1 LKPESRK
8 SPNKKSLQGKKDR
21 APDPKDSPTLEAP
34 ANKSSKSNFPIV
46 AVGASAGGLEAFTKL
61 LNNIPEDSGF
71 AFVLI
76 QHLDPSHPSSLPE
89 LLSRQTAIP
98 VLEATNGL
106 IVKPDHIYVI
116 PAGTSMSI
124 SNRALNLIKQPIPGL
139 GHNIDIFFKS
149 MAEDLGE
156 QAIGII
162 LSGTG
167 TDGVEG
173 AIAIKSRSGMVIVQE
188 PDSAKYEGM
197 PQAAIAAG
205 VQDRV
210 LPPETMALHILKH
223 VQHVDILPGLVEELK
238 ESDIGNIK
246 RILSF
251 VKAQTRHDFSGYK
264 AASISRR
271 IRRRL
276 NLNQITNL
284 DNYFNFLKSHP
295 VEIEALVK
303 EFLINVTS
311 FFRDVRAFESFQKQ
325 IQQLVKNKEEG
336 SEVRVWVPGC
346 ASGEEAYSIAIILME
361 CIKDIKKNL
370 QIQVFGTDLDSE
382 AIAFARVG
390 NYPLSISKDVG
401 PERLKQFF
409 KKYDNSYKTTKELRD
424 RLVFAVQDLILDPPY
439 SRMDIISLR
448 NVLIYLD
455 SEVQKKVI
463 SNLHY
468 ALNKDGLLF
477 LGTAETIGESTDL
490 FAVIDRKWRIYRCI
504 NKDIAPLPH
513 TLNTLTGWELKPVK
527 QPDSG
532 PDQRVPVLPEH
543 LLLEALPPSVL
554 IDQDYQVTFTHGNTG
569 KYLQLPEGKPT
580 NSILQMVN
588 PRLRT
593 ALATALR
600 EASETKMLV
609 VRLVSVS
616 KEDEDGFSV
625 KIEVLPISKPS
636 GTFVIT
642 FQDMPRP
649 KKDPKNHAVEFGANN
664 HDLELELRD
673 TRETLRSTVEELE
686 TSNEELKTSN
696 EEFQST
702 NEELQSANEEL
713 ESSRE
718 ELQSTNEELE
728 TINSEHQKKIEQLDM
743 VNDDMNNLL
752 NSTNVATLFLDEDLK
767 ILRFTPAMTSLFN
780 FVETDKGRSIAHITS
795 HLKIISLVQLAHKVL
810 ENLIPVEQTVETDNG
825 KWFSMRIYP
834 YRTTDNTIAGVVV
847 SFIDINK
854 ERKALTYAQSIIDTI
869 RESIMVLDERLKV
882 VSVNKSFCK
891 TFHVTRKNT
900 EGQLIYKLGK
910 GQWDVPELRKLLE
923 NILSKNEIF
932 NDYKVEYRF
941 PNIGPRVMLLN
952 ARRIH
957 DELGSNQRILLAMED
972 ITTRSKPAVKTTHK
986 SDPGSKEK
994 K

>member
-1 LKPESRK
+1 LKPESPKRQ
-8 SPNKKSLQGKKDR
+8 NKKSLQGKKDKT
-21 APDPKDSPTLEAP
+21 PDSKDKPIAEIP
-34 ANKSSKSNFPIV
+34 DNRFSKSNFPVV

-98 VLEATNGL
+98 VLEATNG
-106 IVKPDHIYVI
+106 IKVKPDHIYVI
-116 PAGTSMSI
+116 PSGMSMSI
-124 SNRALNLIKQPIPGL
+124 SNRTLNLIEQPIPGL

-149 MAEDLGE
+149 MAEDLRE

-173 AIAIKSRSGMVIVQE
+173 ALAIKSRSGMVIVQE

-223 VQHVDILPGLVEELK
+223 VQHMEILPGPVKELK

-246 RILSF
+246 RILSL

-276 NLNQITNL
+276 NLNQIANL

-295 VEIEALVK
+295 GEIEALVK
-303 EFLINVTS
+303 EILINVTS
-311 FFRDVRAFESFQKQ
+311 FFRDVKAFESLEKQ
-325 IQQLVKNKEEG
+325 IQQLVKKKEAG
-336 SEVRVWVPGC
+336 SEMRVWVPGC

-361 CIKDIKKNL
+361 CIKDINKNL

-390 NYPLSISKDVG
+390 NYPLTIAQDVG

-409 KKYDNSYKTTKELRD
+409 KKYDNSYKTNKELRD
-424 RLVFAVQDLILDPPY
+424 RLVFAVQDLIMDPPY

-463 SNLHY
+463 TNLHY

-477 LGTAETIGESTDL
+477 LGTAETIGEFTDL
-490 FAVIDRKWRIYRCI
+490 FAVVDRKWRIYRCI
-504 NKDIAPLPH
+504 NKDTASLPQ
-513 TLNTLTGWELKPVK
+513 TLNTLTGRELKSVK
-527 QPDSG
+527 QQDTG
-532 PDQRVPVLPEH
+532 PDQRLPVLPEH

-554 IDQDYQVTFTHGNTG
+554 IDQDYQVIFTHGETG

-580 NSILQMVN
+580 ISILQMVN
-588 PRLRT
+588 QKLRT

-600 EASETKMLV
+600 EASETKKTV
-609 VRLVSVS
+609 IRTVSLS
-616 KEDEDGFSV
+616 KKDGGGLPA
-625 KIEVLPISKPS
+625 KIEVFPILKPV

-642 FQDMPRP
+642 FQDMPKP
-649 KKDPKNHAVEFGANN
+649 KRNRKNQEVEFGVNN
-664 HDLELELRD
+664 QELELELRD

-743 VNDDMNNLL
+743 INDDMNNLL
-752 NSTNVATLFLDEDLK
+752 NSTSIATLFLDEDLK

-795 HLKIISLVQLAHKVL
+795 HLKIVSLVQLAHKVL
-810 ENLIPVEQTVETDNG
+810 ENLIPVEQTVETDSG
-825 KWFSMRIYP
+825 KWFSMRIHP

-854 ERKALTYAQSIIDTI
+854 ERKALAYAQSIIDTI
-869 RESIMVLDERLKV
+869 RESIIVLDEGLKV

-891 TFHVTRKNT
+891 TFHVTKKNT

-923 NILSKNEIF
+923 NILSKDEIF
-932 NDYKVEYRF
+932 NDYKLEYKF
-941 PNIGPRVMLLN
+941 PNIGTRVMLLN
-952 ARRIH
+952 ARRIQ
-957 DELGSNQRILLAMED
+957 DEPGSTQRILLAMED
-972 ITTRSKPAVKTTHK
+972 ITPRSNPAVKTMDK
-986 SDPGSKEK
+986 PDPGNKEK